1 MFKSQTIVFAEQ
13 QVDGGSNREALQVE
27 KVEAL
32 GTRREPGDG
41 FERGVL
47 QSIGKEKRKSE
58 NLSVDMAS
66 SLMVASSGT
75 ALKNV
80 NARSRSR
87 KTKSAKCSGSVHN
100 LPLLNMP

>member
-1 MFKSQTIVFAEQ
+1 MFKSRTIVFTEQ
-13 QVDGGSNREALQVE
+13 PVDGGSNREALQVE

-75 ALKNV
+75 ALKNGIS
-80 NARSRSR
+80 ARASRLR
-87 KTKSAKCSGSVHN
+87 RRV
-100 LPLLNMP
+100 

>member
-1 MFKSQTIVFAEQ
+1 MFKSRTIVFTEQ
-13 QVDGGSNREALQVE
+13 PVDGGSNREALQVE

-66 SLMVASSGT
+66 SWDGCIVWDVVKMWWL
-75 ALKNV
+75 
-80 NARSRSR
+80 SRCR
-87 KTKSAKCSGSVHN
+87 GCKSEECK
-100 LPLLNMP
+100 M